1 MTPAFPAG
9 RRSGRS
15 RFVCAITFLACLV
28 GHASTLSAQ
37 GIEVTPFGG
46 YRFGGDFF
54 ELLTG
59 QPLDIDGAPSV
70 GVIVGV
76 PTGGGYFVEGLF
88 THQSAHV
95 LVPTIPLSAP
105 VQWRL
110 TVDHWQ
116 AGGLQEFDIRRPR
129 VRPFL
134 TGALGLTRYA
144 GDRDDNEFRFTL
156 SAGGGVKLLPSR
168 NIGVRLSGNL
178 FATFVQ
184 ADAQFFACGGGTGTC
199 LIGFH
204 ANIVWQ
210 IEFTAGLV
218 IRFD

>member
-1 MTPAFPAG
+1 M
-9 RRSGRS
+9 
-15 RFVCAITFLACLV
+15 TFLACLL
-28 GHASTLSAQ
+28 GHASTVSAQ
-37 GIEVTPFGG
+37 GVEVTPFGG

-70 GVIVGV
+70 GVIVDV

-88 THQSAHV
+88 THQSANV
-95 LVPTIPLSAP
+95 LVPTIPFGQP
-105 VQWRL
+105 VLWRL

-129 VRPFL
+129 TRPFL

-144 GDRDDNEFRFTL
+144 GDRDNEFRFTL
-156 SAGGGVKLLPSR
+156 SAGGGIKLLPSR

-178 FATFVQ
+178 FATFAE

-210 IEFTAGLV
+210 IEFTAGLIV
-218 IRFD
+218 RFD